1 MFEQRRPTIIRD
13 ISCIGASSTLL
24 KEQELSI
31 PMFISL
37 PDIMS
42 FFDDFASHKTIKPEM
57 IKVPD
62 FISQIKDLRCWVKH
76 FFAVSTI
83 PELTRVKAMQRCMN
97 LLVRVLKLLWRE
109 YYRQDSSEQFA

>member
-1 MFEQRRPTIIRD
+1 MTLLKILMMNTKMAYARQNPNSSGNSTAMKQTLSLQDKAVELFQYMFEQRRPTIIRD

-42 FFDDFASHKTIKPEM
+42 FFDDFAAHKTIKPDM
-57 IKVPD
+57 IKVPE
-62 FISQIKDLRCWVKH
+62 FIS
-76 FFAVSTI
+76 
-83 PELTRVKAMQRCMN
+83 
-97 LLVRVLKLLWRE
+97 
-109 YYRQDSSEQFA
+109 